1 MPEPAGAPT
10 YTHTHT
16 PQPGRLSTNLTVER
30 RIHMS
35 MRSLLRRC
43 FRHHTPAAAYVALVL
58 ALGGT
63 AYAAITVTGENIV
76 DGSITS
82 ADIGTSEV
90 KTTNLAPDGVS
101 TDKLGTA
108 AVTDSKVADESL
120 TGNDVKNGSLTGLDV
135 RDGLLGGADL
145 ADNSVKGEDID
156 LEVYRSVQI
165 TPESVNVDKTAEA
178 TCAPGWTVLG
188 GGGRVTNSVLGSG
201 IEKYV
206 KLSSS
211 SPSSS
216 GQGWRVA
223 ATSRGSDAAPWFSL
237 TAYAICAKV

>member
-1 MPEPAGAPT
+1 
-10 YTHTHT
+10 
-16 PQPGRLSTNLTVER
+16 
-30 RIHMS
+30 

-63 AYAAITVTGENIV
+63 AYAAVTVTGEDIV

-90 KTTNLAPDGVS
+90 KANNLAPAGVT

-108 AVTDSKVADESL
+108 AVTGSKVATDAVTGSRVADESL
-120 TGNDVKNGSLTGLDV
+120 TGNDVMNSSLSGADVADSSLTG
-135 RDGLLGGADL
+135 ADL
-145 ADNSVKGEDID
+145 LDNTLRGDKID
-156 LEVYRSVQI
+156 LQVYRTSQG
-165 TPESVNVDKTAEA
+165 TPEDAYPDKTAEA
-178 TCAPGWTVLG
+178 TCAPGYTVLG
-188 GGGRVTNSVLGSG
+188 GGGRVTDSGGSLV
-201 IEKYV
+201 ERHV
-206 KLSSS
+206 KISGS
-211 SPSSS
+211 SPSSN

-223 ATSRGSDAAPWFSL
+223 ATDDRGDVLAPVFSV

>member
-1 MPEPAGAPT
+1 
-10 YTHTHT
+10 
-16 PQPGRLSTNLTVER
+16 
-30 RIHMS
+30 MS
-35 MRSLLRRC
+35 IRSLLRRC
-43 FRHHTPAAAYVALVL
+43 FRHHTLAAAYVALVL

-101 TDKLGTA
+101 TDKLGTG
-108 AVTDSKVADESL
+108 AVTGSKVADESL
-120 TGNDVKNGSLTGLDV
+120 AGNDVKNGSLTGLDV
-135 RDGLLGGADL
+135 ADGLLSGPDL

-156 LEVYRSVQI
+156 LEVYRSVEI
-165 TPESVNVDKTAEA
+165 TSESQTNQKTAEA

-188 GGGRVTNSVLGSG
+188 GGGRVSSSLFSGSY
-201 IEKYV
+201 IEHV
-206 KLSSS
+206 VELNAS
-211 SPSSS
+211 SPSSN
-216 GQGWRVA
+216 GQGWRVVA
-223 ATSRGSDAAPWFSL
+223 SHDADSRDESTLTFRL